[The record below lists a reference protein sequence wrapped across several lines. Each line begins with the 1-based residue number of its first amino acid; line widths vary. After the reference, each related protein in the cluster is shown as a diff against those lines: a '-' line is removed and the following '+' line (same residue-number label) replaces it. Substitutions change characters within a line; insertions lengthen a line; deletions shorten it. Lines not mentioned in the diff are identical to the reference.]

1 MIQIY
6 CNQWTLE
13 VMFFFFHHVIIIPA
27 AKAIYNIANR
37 TAQSNSV
44 YVSVLQISIVHS
56 DCASKSLCQK
66 FFFPASG
73 HC

>member
-6 CNQWTLE
+6 CNQRTCAE
-13 VMFFFFHHVIIIPA
+13 MFFFFHHVIIIPA

-37 TAQSNSV
+37 AMQSNSV
-44 YVSVLQISIVHS
+44 HVGMLQILIVHS

-66 FFFPASG
+66 FLFPTSG